1 MDTPPPTDGS
11 REPTASGTIVAEA
24 VEQPKQSP
32 RRRSRTGVK
41 LILLFLVLGLAGLL
55 LLNVLLFG
63 IAGMASLGTKSKVRE
78 EFFSHNRNAKDKVA
92 IITVSGAILTS
103 EGFVKRQI
111 DRAAADPSVKAVVL
125 RINSPGGTMN
135 GSDYLY
141 HHLRKL
147 SQDSDIPIVAS
158 FGGLAASGGY
168 YIAMAVGDEPQT
180 IFAEPTTWSGS
191 IGVVI
196 PHYDLSDM
204 LGNWGVIED
213 SILSEPLKNMGS
225 MAKPMTEEEIEIFQG
240 LVDESFQRFKDVIK
254 QGRPKFAE
262 DPDALERVATGQIFT
277 AQQAQQNG
285 MVDKIG
291 FVEEAVGRA
300 IELAG
305 LNPKNVKVVR
315 YKPESMLA
323 TMLLGGK
330 VQSRQPDVSAL
341 LDMTTPRAYYLYS
354 WPLNNSQ

>member
-1 MDTPPPTDGS
+1 
-11 REPTASGTIVAEA
+11 ASGTIVAEA

-41 LILLFLVLGLAGLL
+41 LILLFLVLGLAGSL

-180 IFAEPTTWSGS
+180 IFAEPTTWTGS

-204 LGNWGVIED
+204 LGNWGVRED
-213 SILSEPLKNMGS
+213 SFVSKPLKNMGS
-225 MAKPMTEEEIEIFQG
+225 MAKRMTEEEKEVFKG

-254 QGRPKFAE
+254 QGRPDLAE
-262 DPDALERVATGQIFT
+262 DPDALDRVATGQIFT
-277 AQQAQQNG
+277 AQQARKNG
-285 MVDKIG
+285 LVDKIG
-291 FVEEAVGRA
+291 FIEDAVKQA
-300 IELAG
+300 IKLAR
-305 LNPKNVKVVR
+305 LNAKNVKVVR
-315 YKPESMLA
+315 YKPEPTLA
-323 TMLLGGK
+323 TILLGSE
-330 VQSRQPDVSAL
+330 VQSRQPNVSAL
-341 LDMTTPRAYYLYS
+341 LDMATPRPYYLYS